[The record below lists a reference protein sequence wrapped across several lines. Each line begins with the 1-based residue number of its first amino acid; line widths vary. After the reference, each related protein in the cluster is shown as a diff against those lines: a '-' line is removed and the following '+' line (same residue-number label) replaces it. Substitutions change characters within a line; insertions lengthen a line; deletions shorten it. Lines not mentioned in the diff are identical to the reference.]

1 VFFVSHNSFQISRSN
16 FFRRLAVRYITL
28 ISTLAL
34 LFICFFVQPAPA
46 ETRYV
51 VDQLVITLRAGKSS
65 QHKIIKTLKTGTPL
79 EVLEEGD
86 TYLKVRTEDGTVGY
100 VLGQYVSSKL
110 PSALRV
116 AELERQNNLLQEKI
130 NVLQTAKSNL
140 ETEFKSYQKDYQQKV
155 SNTSAKAS
163 DLEKNLE
170 QAQSNER
177 LITDK
182 YNTLLT
188 QSKNIVEIT
197 AERDQLTQQN
207 KKLQVEVKDLTEKN
221 DTLSNNRMIKWFL
234 AGGGVLFFGWII
246 GKSSRKKRSRL

>member
-1 VFFVSHNSFQISRSN
+1 M
-16 FFRRLAVRYITL
+16 RYITL

-34 LFICFFVQPAPA
+34 LFLCLFVQPAPA

-51 VDQLVITLRAGKSS
+51 SDQLVITLRAGKSS

-79 EVLEEGD
+79 EVLDEDD
-86 TYLKVRTEDGTVGY
+86 TYLKVRTEDGSVGY
-100 VLGQYVSSKL
+100 VLRQYVSTEL
-110 PSALRV
+110 PKAQLV
-116 AELERQNNLLQEKI
+116 AELERRNNSLQKKI
-130 NVLQTAKSNL
+130 DELQTANSNL
-140 ETEFKSYQKDYQQKV
+140 ETEFKTYQKDFQQKV
-155 SNTSAKAS
+155 SSTTAKAS

-182 YNTLLT
+182 YNSLLT
-188 QSKNIVEIT
+188 QSENIVEIT

-207 KKLQVEVKDLTEKN
+207 KKLQAEVKDLTEKN
-221 DTLSNNRMIKWFL
+221 ETLNNNRMIKWFL